1 MCRITFHA
9 CDFER
14 CPEAPWLGIC
24 GVQPFLSF
32 RSFLVLLQ
40 TVILHRSLWF
50 NFLDQSWKIVPSK
63 LSVITLFK
71 AHFESHILSLTL
83 WLHDDPLL
91 NFHFLP
97 SFIQEIFAECLPWD
111 RLCSQPWGYTT
122 EKNKSLF
129 SGRLHLSMGVQ
140 IVNKQLNTTIKYNL
154 SGCYVGQW
162 GKIKHRNGDQ
172 SWHHSG
178 ERELFL
184 HWGSEKTFLQGV
196 IRALLMECRSF
207 EVKYSGESMSRLV
220 LVIYSY
226 KTSYPK
232 M

>member
-1 MCRITFHA
+1 MITTLS
-9 CDFER
+9 
-14 CPEAPWLGIC
+14 PEEP
-24 GVQPFLSF
+24 
-32 RSFLVLLQ
+32 Q
-40 TVILHRSLWF
+40 TWAVSHPLPTW
-50 NFLDQSWKIVPSK
+50 
-63 LSVITLFK
+63 K
-71 AHFESHILSLTL
+71 AHHI
-83 WLHDDPLL
+83 PLVCRDRKKAQGRKL
-91 NFHFLP
+91 A
-97 SFIQEIFAECLPWD
+97 FAECLPWD

-196 IRALLMECRSF
+196 IRALLMECRNF